1 MFELFKKLRNR
12 KKVFSGSY
20 WTFTPLKGWDLIKF
34 KVGANTIKEVDMLL
48 SKSVKNYQ
56 YICTYEVSE

>member
-1 MFELFKKLRNR
+1 MFELFKKLRNK
-12 KKVFSGSY
+12 KKVFSGSC
-20 WTFTPLKGWDLIKF
+20 WTFSPLSGWDLTKF
-34 KVGANTIKEVDMLL
+34 KVGAKTIKEVDALL